1 VSVLVVA
8 AHPCAESYGAAVR
21 ERVMSGLV
29 GNGHDPV
36 LIDLYGTA
44 YDPFLPFPA
53 DDADA
58 LRTATALVLVHP
70 TWWTSQPANLL
81 AWLDQA
87 SSTGLPGVR
96 TLVSVTTL
104 GGSRLAN
111 FVAGESGLRVVKRA
125 VRPRCVQ
132 RPTHR
137 RLAFYGM
144 DRSTADER
152 AAFLDRVE
160 RRIGTLVR

>member
-1 VSVLVVA
+1 MVA
-8 AHPCAESYGAAVR
+8 AHPCEESYVAAVR
-21 ERVMSGLV
+21 ERVMRGLV
-29 GNGHDPV
+29 SKGHDSV

-44 YDPFLPFPA
+44 YDPFLPFPT

-58 LRTATALVLVHP
+58 LATATSLVLVHP
-70 TWWTSQPANLL
+70 TWWTSQPAILL
-81 AWLDQA
+81 SWLDQA
-87 SSTGLPGVR
+87 SATGLPGVR

-111 FVAGESGLRVVKRA
+111 FAGGESGLRVVKRA
-125 VRPRCVQ
+125 VRPRCAQ

-144 DRSTADER
+144 DRSTPRER
-152 AAFLDRVE
+152 AAVLDRVE

>member
-1 VSVLVVA
+1 MSVVVVA
-8 AHPCAESYGAAVR
+8 AHPCAESYVSAVR
-21 ERVMSGLV
+21 DRVMTGLSAS
-29 GNGHDPV
+29 GHDSI
-36 LIDLYGTA
+36 LIDLYATA
-44 YDPFLPFPA
+44 YDPHLPLPVS
-53 DDADA
+53 DADA
-58 LRTATALVLVHP
+58 LQTATSLVLVHP
-70 TWWTSQPANLL
+70 TWWTSQPAVLL

-87 SSTGLPGVR
+87 TASGLPGISV
-96 TLVSVTTL
+96 LASVTTL

-111 FVAGESGLRVVKRA
+111 FAAGESGLRVVNRA

-132 RPTHR
+132 RPPHR

>member
-1 VSVLVVA
+1 MSVLVVA
-8 AHPCAESYGAAVR
+8 AHPCEESYVAAVR
-21 ERVMSGLV
+21 ERVMRGLV
-29 GNGHDPV
+29 SKGHDSV

-58 LRTATALVLVHP
+58 LATATSLVLVHP
-70 TWWTSQPANLL
+70 TWWTSQPAILL
-81 AWLDQA
+81 SWLDQA
-87 SSTGLPGVR
+87 SATGLPGVR

-111 FVAGESGLRVVKRA
+111 VAGGESGLRVVKRA
-125 VRPRCVQ
+125 VRPRCAQ

-144 DRSTADER
+144 DRSTPRER

>member
-1 VSVLVVA
+1 VVA
-8 AHPCAESYGAAVR
+8 AHPCNEGYVTAVR

-58 LRTATALVLVHP
+58 LRTATAMVLVHP

-87 SSTGLPGVR
+87 SSTGLPRSGALDLP
-96 TLVSVTTL
+96 TSSP
-104 GGSRLAN
+104 GSR
-111 FVAGESGLRVVKRA
+111 G
-125 VRPRCVQ
+125 CV
-132 RPTHR
+132 
-137 RLAFYGM
+137 
-144 DRSTADER
+144 S
-152 AAFLDRVE
+152 
-160 RRIGTLVR
+160 

>member
-1 VSVLVVA
+1 MSVLVVA
-8 AHPCAESYGAAVR
+8 AHPCEESYVAAVS
-21 ERVMSGLV
+21 ERVMRGLV
-29 GNGHDPV
+29 GNGRDSI
-36 LIDLYGTA
+36 LIDLYATA
-44 YDPFLPFPA
+44 YDPSLPLP
-53 DDADA
+53 DSDADA
-58 LRTATALVLVHP
+58 LQTTTALVLVHP
-70 TWWTSQPANLL
+70 TWWTSQPAILL
-81 AWLDQA
+81 SWLDQA
-87 SSTGLPGVR
+87 SSTGLPNVR

-111 FVAGESGLRVVKRA
+111 FAAGESGLRVVKRA

-132 RPTHR
+132 RTTHR